1 MDVLS
6 SPLLWFGVMVLGGS
20 LLYLWSARNAPRFSP
35 TGLKAQAY
43 TGGERIPGQA
53 YRPGYAF
60 FHVALFFTLLH
71 VAAVF
76 VATAPGGIL
85 PWAAV
90 AYLGVVALAVSVLRW
105 S

>member
-1 MDVLS
+1 
-6 SPLLWFGVMVLGGS
+6 MVLAGS
-20 LLYLWSARNAPRFSP
+20 LLYLWSSRTAPRFSA
-35 TGLKAQAY
+35 TGLKAKAY
-43 TGGERIPGQA
+43 TGGERIPGEA

-71 VAAVF
+71 VAAVV
-76 VATAPGGIL
+76 VATAPGDIV

-90 AYLGVVALAVSVLRW
+90 VYLGVVALAVAVLRW

>member
-1 MDVLS
+1 
-6 SPLLWFGVMVLGGS
+6 MVLGGS
-20 LLYLWSARNAPRFSP
+20 LLYLWSSRVAPRFSP
-35 TGLKAQAY
+35 TGQKAKAY

-71 VAAVF
+71 VAAAVI
-76 VATAPGGIL
+76 ATAPADVV
-85 PWAAV
+85 PWGAV
-90 AYLGVVALAVSVLRW
+90 VYLGVVALAVSVLRW